1 MNMEQRAA
9 RHAEM
14 HKQEGLLPHAGAH
27 GEDVEAERLRSMFA
41 RLITSCIT
49 YATSRSKIWYNMRHR
64 GSCFGITEKEVC
76 RCRVITT

>member
-41 RLITSCIT
+41 KKSRRKCARPAA
-49 YATSRSKIWYNMRHR
+49 ATSAP
-64 GSCFGITEKEVC
+64 
-76 RCRVITT
+76 

>member
-1 MNMEQRAA
+1 MNMAQRAA

-41 RLITSCIT
+41 RLITSFASHT
-49 YATSRSKIWYNMRHR
+49 PPVGQKY
-64 GSCFGITEKEVC
+64 GIICTVGAVVLALRRR
-76 RCRVITT
+76 RCAGAA

>member
-27 GEDVEAERLRSMFA
+27 GEDVEAERPLFAAELPPRRRAHRSRHIRA
-41 RLITSCIT
+41 I
-49 YATSRSKIWYNMRHR
+49 IWYN
-64 GSCFGITEKEVC
+64 IPL
-76 RCRVITT
+76 

>member
-27 GEDVEAERLRSMFA
+27 GEDAEAERLRSMFA
-41 RLITSCIT
+41 RLITSLHHIRHQ
-49 YATSRSKIWYNMRHR
+49 SVKNM
-64 GSCFGITEKEVC
+64 V
-76 RCRVITT
+76 

>member
-27 GEDVEAERLRSMFA
+27 GEDVEAERPLFA
-41 RLITSCIT
+41 AKKSRRKCARPAA
-49 YATSRSKIWYNMRHR
+49 ATSAP
-64 GSCFGITEKEVC
+64 
-76 RCRVITT
+76 

>member
-41 RLITSCIT
+41 RLITSLQHI
-49 YATSRSKIWYNMRHR
+49 RHR
-64 GSCFGITEKEVC
+64 SVKNMV
-76 RCRVITT
+76 